1 MLSALSRHRNTA
13 AVSGGGTEH
22 NMEHFVFHTPTKI
35 IFGRGGE
42 SLAGEEILSQKGS
55 NVLVIYGG
63 ESARK
68 SGLLDRVEASLK
80 NAGLSYCLWGGIKPN
95 PLFSQVKECIAFAKE
110 KKVDFILAVGGG
122 SVMDAAKAV
131 SIGVLDDGDLWE
143 IFMKKRL
150 PKKSLPVG
158 AVVTIAASGSEMS
171 SCCVV
176 TRDEDLVKR
185 GFFSEENIMKFAITN
200 PELTFSLPP
209 YQTACGIVDIMMHTL
224 DRYFSPPASSDLSD
238 GIAEAL
244 LRTTIKNG
252 AIAMKEPDNYDAR
265 AELMWAGTLSH
276 NDITGVGRNWDFA
289 PHQFEH
295 ELSGYY
301 NVAHGAGL
309 AAIWGAWARYV
320 CDAYPMRFAK
330 YGVEVWGLDLDY
342 DHPEKT
348 AYAAI
353 SATEDFFRSI
363 GMPVTMTE
371 LLGFSV
377 PDEVIE
383 ELADKCSNQRTRT
396 IGSIRVLDRDDI
408 AEVYRRAN

>member
-1 MLSALSRHRNTA
+1 
-13 AVSGGGTEH
+13 
-22 NMEHFVFHTPTKI
+22 MENFVFHTPTKI
-35 IFGRGGE
+35 IFGKGGE
-42 SLAGEEILSQKGS
+42 SLAGEEIQRQGGH
-55 NVLVIYGG
+55 NVLVVYGS

-68 SGLLDRVEASLK
+68 SGLLDRIEDSLK
-80 NAGLSYCLWGGIKPN
+80 SAGLYYFLWGGIKPN

-110 KKVDFILAVGGG
+110 KQVDFILAVGGG

-131 SIGVLDDGDLWE
+131 SIGVLDQGDLWE
-143 IFMKKRL
+143 IFLKKRL
-150 PKKSLPVG
+150 PEASLPVG

-200 PELTFSLPP
+200 PELTYTLPP

-224 DRYFSPPASSDLSD
+224 DRYFSPPQTSDVSD
-238 GIAEAL
+238 GFAEAL
-244 LRTTIKNG
+244 LRATIKNG
-252 AIAMKEPDNYDAR
+252 AIAMKEPENYDAR

-320 CDAYPMRFAK
+320 CGAYPMRFAK
-330 YGVEVWGLDLDY
+330 YGVNVFGLEMDY

-348 AYAAI
+348 AYEAI
-353 SATEDFFRSI
+353 EATEAFFRSI

-371 LLGFSV
+371 LLGFPV
-377 PDEVIE
+377 PEEVIE
-383 ELADKCSNQRTRT
+383 ELADKCSNQKTRT
-396 IGSIRVLDRDDI
+396 IGSIRILDRDDI
-408 AEVYRRAN
+408 ARVYRMAN

>member
-1 MLSALSRHRNTA
+1 MN
-13 AVSGGGTEH
+13 
-22 NMEHFVFHTPTKI
+22 NFVFHTPTKI

-42 SLAGEEILSQKGS
+42 NQVGEEILAFGGS
-55 NVLVIYGG
+55 NVLIVYGG
-63 ESARK
+63 ESAKK
-68 SGLLDRVEASLK
+68 SGLLDRVEASVQK
-80 NAGLSYCLWGGIKPN
+80 AGLKYSFWAGIKPN
-95 PLFSQVKECIAFAKE
+95 PLFSQIKEGIRLAKE

-131 SIGVLDDGDLWE
+131 SVGVLDDGDLWE

-150 PKKSLPVG
+150 PKTSLPVG

-185 GFFSEENIMKFAITN
+185 GFFSEENIMKFAVTN

-224 DRYFSPPASSDLSD
+224 DRYFSPPAVSDLSD

-244 LRTTIKNG
+244 LRTTIKYG
-252 AIAMKEPDNYDAR
+252 AIAMNEPDNYDAR

-301 NVAHGAGL
+301 DVAHGAGL

-320 CDAYPMRFAK
+320 CKAYPMRFAK
-330 YGVEVWGLDLDY
+330 YILY
-342 DHPEKT
+342 K
-348 AYAAI
+348 
-353 SATEDFFRSI
+353 
-363 GMPVTMTE
+363 
-371 LLGFSV
+371 LL
-377 PDEVIE
+377 
-383 ELADKCSNQRTRT
+383 
-396 IGSIRVLDRDDI
+396 
-408 AEVYRRAN
+408 